1 MTAGLDREAAPALA
15 ALLAAMP
22 DPAAVDE
29 HWRRICT
36 EQTARAR
43 RDGYHAGYRAGYVRA
58 VEEIKAVEHQ
68 LVDALGGI
76 DLPQVM
82 ARRWHVCCAACQR
95 RGRHQSG
102 CDRCEDRTRATF
114 GQPHPDDYPG
124 RQHG

>member
-1 MTAGLDREAAPALA
+1 MTAWTGRRPR
-15 ALLAAMP
+15 P
-22 DPAAVDE
+22 WPPS
-29 HWRRICT
+29 WRRCRTRLRSKSTGGVSAPSRPPGRGGTDTTPAI
-36 EQTARAR
+36 
-43 RDGYHAGYRAGYVRA
+43 RAGYVRA

-124 RQHG
+124 RQA